1 MANQEHAAL
10 VLQAEAW
17 RRWRNENVDVTPDL
31 RANLRGTNL
40 VNANLR
46 GADLSLMRTSTMRT
60 SPGRTSLGQFDLK

>member
-10 VLQAEAW
+10 VLQGEAW

-31 RANLRGTNL
+31 R
-40 VNANLR
+40 ANLR